1 MKKYIY
7 FILCVLCTRQVAAQ
21 KFREHPATQQ
31 TNGKSRAILANLLFG
46 YHLPGGDLADRF
58 GPAFSAGLGSE
69 LLTKNNFIVGVEGH
83 FFYGNE
89 VKEDPLAILR
99 TPEGDI
105 IGSDRLL
112 ASVVLR
118 QRGLYAGAL
127 VGKLFTFSD
136 KRSGIRFTLG
146 AGWMTHKIRIQD
158 DNSSVTQLTGDY
170 KKGYDRLTAGIGT
183 QQFIGWQHLSAD
195 KRANWM
201 AGFEFSQGFT
211 GTRRDWDFTE
221 RRKLDGNRLDLR
233 YGIRVAWTL
242 PFYVGNSK
250 EIFY

>member
-1 MKKYIY
+1 MKKHI
-7 FILCVLCTRQVAAQ
+7 FLLLCFVATQQMIAQ
-21 KFREHPATQQ
+21 KFPEHPATQQ
-31 TNGKSRAILANLLFG
+31 TNSKSKAILAHLLFG

-58 GPAFSAGLGSE
+58 GSAFSAGLGTDF
-69 LLTKNNFIVGVEGH
+69 LTKKNFIVGLEGH

-118 QRGLYAGAL
+118 QRGLYVGGL

-136 KRSGIRFTLG
+136 NRSGIRFTLG
-146 AGWMTHKIRIQD
+146 AGWSTHKIRVQD
-158 DNSSVTQLTGDY
+158 DNSSVTELTGDY
-170 KKGYDRLTAGIGT
+170 RKGYDRLTAGIGT
-183 QQFIGWQHLSAD
+183 QQFIGWEHLS
-195 KRANWM
+195 KRANWLV
-201 AGFEFSQGFT
+201 GFEFNQGFT
-211 GTRRDWDFTE
+211 NTRRDWDYTE
-221 RRKLDGNRLDLR
+221 MRKLDEQRIDLR